1 MGHKKDE
8 KIFIANTAEE
18 VKMIFEPYRLKIL
31 KVIHKSEKEMTV
43 KQIAT
48 QLEQAPNKVHYHV
61 KKLHDFGVLDLV
73 RTENINGIIAKFYKT
88 TYNGYMI
95 GSEGKSQEVL
105 SAKEEAIMNALDD
118 SVKSFKE
125 DMVTYINMVA
135 EKGKEAQRGL
145 IIGYEKLYM
154 TKEEKEDFI
163 EELDKLYKKYHKEDQ
178 SKEIYTAI
186 RTMARIK

>member
-31 KVIHKSEKEMTV
+31 KVIHKSETEMTV

-48 QLEQAPNKVHYHV
+48 VLDQAPNKVHYHV

-95 GSEGKSQEVL
+95 GSEGNSQEVL
-105 SAKEEAIMNALDD
+105 NAKEQAIMNALDD

-125 DMVTYINMVA
+125 DMITYINMVA

-163 EELDKLYKKYHKEDQ
+163 EELDKLFKKYSKEDL
-178 SKEIYTAI
+178 SKETYTAI